1 MVVAV
6 VVVVVVVVAVGPGE
20 LVWLTLFRV
29 TGSQPEKAPGFG
41 VGFGAAAWFTASG
54 TAVLLDGV
62 LLPAEGCVKRLEP
75 FIWLPSPDRTP
86 VTGDGERLRED
97 LMSHD

>member
-1 MVVAV
+1 MV
-6 VVVVVVVVAVGPGE
+6 VVVGPGK
-20 LVWLTLFRV
+20 LVVLTLFRV

-41 VGFGAAAWFTASG
+41 VGLGAAAWFTASG
-54 TAVLLDGV
+54 TAVLPDGM
-62 LLPAEGCVKRLEP
+62 LALGEGWAKRPEP
-75 FIWLPSPDRTP
+75 FSWLPSPDRTP